1 MKKKMA
7 IAMAEPALIV
17 KQAAP
22 VYEAKKPCND
32 DTIATQAIKQSS
44 SSMTKIRLLYFF
56 FRFSTGSLIPFIPL
70 FMQHCGFNN
79 EEIGTLQAIRPI
91 MTMIS
96 APLWGG
102 LADRTGKK
110 KLILMMTFLMS
121 SICRLSVLFFKDDI
135 RRFAF
140 VLCSTSVFYSA
151 VSSLLDSIV
160 VSSLN
165 ATERL
170 NFGKLRLWGELGNG
184 ISSFLMMRVANSE
197 VYGFE
202 YLFIVHGITAA
213 VAVVFMLSCTPSSQ
227 CSQKDDIIDITTAKK
242 DNTLNNNNN
251 RIEDWTRNALKN
263 AELISIFGI
272 VAMTGSSMALLEN
285 FCYIN
290 MKAIYK
296 EHGQEERAGKEISTF
311 RVFYTTGGVMTWW
324 YSGSWQKRLGP
335 NRVIVASA
343 SLVPLCLFCYAGI
356 GTGLDIW
363 TKLGFVVAE
372 ACRSAI
378 FAALWSAATIRV
390 SLICPP
396 QLTAVV
402 QTAMEASYRGI
413 GHCFG
418 AYVGGVLCKKF
429 GIANTFNLLAKC
441 LVSLLCALGAL
452 LFSGSQLKIE
462 GSNAPK

>member
-1 MKKKMA
+1 MA
-7 IAMAEPALIV
+7 IAMAEPALIA

-22 VYEAKKPCND
+22 VYEAKKPCCND
-32 DTIATQAIKQSS
+32 NIIAKQAIKQSS
-44 SSMTKIRLLYFF
+44 SCLNRIRLLYFF

-110 KLILMMTFLMS
+110 KLILTMTFLMS
-121 SICRLSVLFFKDDI
+121 CICRLSVLFFKDDI
-135 RRFAF
+135 HRFAIA
-140 VLCSTSVFYSA
+140 LCSTSVFYSA

-184 ISSFLMMRVANSE
+184 ISSFLMMQVANSE
-197 VYGFE
+197 MYGFE
-202 YLFIVHGITAA
+202 YLFIAHGITAA

-227 CSQKDDIIDITTAKK
+227 YNKKDDIIDITTAKE
-242 DNTLNNNNN
+242 DNTLNNSNN
-251 RIEDWTRNALKN
+251 RIEDWRRTVLDNALKN
-263 AELISIFGI
+263 AELLSIFGVI
-272 VAMTGSSMALLEN
+272 AITGSCMALLEN

-296 EHGQEERAGKEISTF
+296 AYGQEERAGKEISIF
-311 RVFYTTGGVMTWW
+311 RVFYTAGGVITWW
-324 YSGSWQKRLGP
+324 FSGSWQRKLGP
-335 NRVIVASA
+335 TRVIVASA

-356 GTGLDIW
+356 GTGLDIK

-418 AYVGGVLCKKF
+418 AYFGGVLCKKF
-429 GIANTFNLLAKC
+429 GIGNAFNLLAKC
-441 LVSLLCALGAL
+441 LVSLLCASGAL
-452 LFSGSQLKIE
+452 LFSSSQLKFNRVKC
-462 GSNAPK
+462 S